1 MAIVRWG
8 SNPDEV
14 SDFDRLRQ
22 EVNRLFNVFSPGTE
36 PFVSGVYPA
45 LNLTDDGDSFYAWAE
60 LPGVNLIAT
69 LKVSPH

>member
-8 SNPDEV
+8 ANPEEV

-36 PFVSGVYPA
+36 PFNQPA
-45 LNLTDDGDSFYAWAE
+45 R
-60 LPGVNLIAT
+60 
-69 LKVSPH
+69 